1 MFGGEIGD
9 IMSKSYCETS
19 MSMDPKEEGIGSGE
33 DDDDDDRVAFRSD
46 WSISPSL
53 VNRLK

>member
-33 DDDDDDRVAFRSD
+33 DDRVAFRSD

-53 VNRLK
+53 VNRLR